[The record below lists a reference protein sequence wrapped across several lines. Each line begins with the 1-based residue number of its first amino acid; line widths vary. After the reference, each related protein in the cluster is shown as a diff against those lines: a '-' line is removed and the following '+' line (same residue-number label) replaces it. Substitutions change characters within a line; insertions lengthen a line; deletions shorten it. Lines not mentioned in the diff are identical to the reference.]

1 MNNQKGNQL
10 NTAVNDQNLSNKNI
24 DSLKEFNSTPI
35 DTPTPVSLSENLET
49 SNSLTEESL
58 PVEESKP
65 QVPPESQTEPLLDP
79 EVELKPA
86 PEINPEPQNE
96 FDQENEVIPLSEVEP
111 QPKPNFESNSES
123 EIQPQSEVKVEL
135 NPEPKIEP
143 PPPTIQTETKPSTPV
158 SQDPEAIK
166 QKIEEV
172 LSYNTASNIADSQ
185 LNKPKTSRFLITLF
199 ILSLIIFL
207 AIVGSLAY
215 FLANPISKT
224 NSETKVT
231 PTNTPVQ
238 SNITCELNGF
248 VYSLNQSF
256 PSADGCNTCTCVSA
270 DNIKCTDNPCSS
282 DTTTPATSSS
292 TSSTKTSFQ
301 KMVVNLSLY
310 KDISN
315 EERDIRFSGTTGSG
329 DYWPSWVKSTD
340 KLYSFSQKLI
350 KGSIKKLTIDKNNF
364 KSLLSDL
371 DYYDYTFYLTPNYE
385 KWTDKDFKKLDYEAG
400 GIGDLTPLYAYP
412 DKLIWT
418 TRTSC
423 GGVGPDSE
431 SEKAALNQCE
441 SLIKEAQTAFL

>member
-1 MNNQKGNQL
+1 MNNQKGNQP

-65 QVPPESQTEPLLDP
+65 QVPPESQTESLLDP

-86 PEINPEPQNE
+86 LEINPEPKNE
-96 FDQENEVIPLSEVEP
+96 LDQENEVIPLSEVEP

-135 NPEPKIEP
+135 NPEPKIES

-207 AIVGSLAY
+207 AIIGSLAY

-238 SNITCELNGF
+238 SSVTCELNGF

-256 PSADGCNTCTCVSA
+256 PSADGCNTCTCDSA

-292 TSSTKTSFQ
+292 IPKDWKTYENKKIGFSIQYPAILKTLSEEDNAFLGVSFNKLQSGSPDTEDAAWEINFNSASNKKTVEEIKKEIGIQFTNKIQNEEIVVINGKINATKITTTTKESP
-301 KMVVNLSLY
+301 NWYSEEIII
-310 KDISN
+310 KDTYNNIYVISN
-315 EERDIRFSGTTGSG
+315 RGISDVELNKFL
-329 DYWPSWVKSTD
+329 KSTD
-340 KLYSFSQKLI
+340 I
-350 KGSIKKLTIDKNNF
+350 KF
-364 KSLLSDL
+364 
-371 DYYDYTFYLTPNYE
+371 
-385 KWTDKDFKKLDYEAG
+385 KDFYSSFKF
-400 GIGDLTPLYAYP
+400 I
-412 DKLIWT
+412 
-418 TRTSC
+418 
-423 GGVGPDSE
+423 
-431 SEKAALNQCE
+431 
-441 SLIKEAQTAFL
+441 